1 MLNPLHA
8 LKKNLFKNNFKAI
21 TTQLHHV
28 EISAK
33 SNKTSFN
40 YLKYVIDNLLKCLSE
55 TQGAA
60 VALTKRK
67 T

>member
-1 MLNPLHA
+1 M
-8 LKKNLFKNNFKAI
+8 
-21 TTQLHHV
+21 

-55 TQGAA
+55 TQGRAA
-60 VALTKRK
+60 VALRKRK